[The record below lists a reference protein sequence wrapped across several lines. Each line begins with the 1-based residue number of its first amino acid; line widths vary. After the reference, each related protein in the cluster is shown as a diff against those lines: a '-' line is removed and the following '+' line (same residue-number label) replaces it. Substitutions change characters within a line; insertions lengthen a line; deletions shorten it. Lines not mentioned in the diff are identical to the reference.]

1 MSTGNG
7 RERVAVVG
15 VGQTKYAA
23 VRGDVSLP
31 GLLREAVYRALAD
44 AHLTMDDIDAVVV
57 GKAPD
62 FFEGMMMPETYL
74 AEALGAVGKPL
85 FRVHTAGS
93 VGGSTAIVAASHV
106 ESGVFERVLT
116 IGWQQQSVSEAMWAL
131 SFPLPFQQQLV
142 AGAGGYFAPF
152 IREYIRRSNA
162 PDDIGILV
170 ALKDRLN
177 ALKNPYAHLH
187 EPDITFDSI
196 KESMMLWEPTRY
208 SETCPSSDGAIA
220 LVLANESAAEASS
233 ASSGVAPA
241 WIHGTAMRSEPAMAS
256 GRDQVSPQAG
266 KDCAADVYRQAGI
279 TDPRGQVDVVEMYV
293 PFSWYEP
300 MWLENLGFA
309 PDGEGWKLT
318 EAGVTQMDGD
328 LPVNCSGGV
337 LSTNPIGA
345 SGMIRFGEA
354 AMQVRGTAGDH
365 QIDGAR
371 LAVGHAYGG
380 AAQFYA
386 MWVVGS
392 DKP

>member
-1 MSTGNG
+1 MGAN
-7 RERVAVVG
+7 RVAVIG
-15 VGQTKYAA
+15 CGQTKYTAI
-23 VRGDVSLP
+23 RGDVSMP
-31 GLLREAVYRALAD
+31 GLIREAAYRALDD
-44 AHLTMDDIDAVVV
+44 AGLTMDDIDAVVI

-106 ESGVFERVLT
+106 EAGVHERVLT

-131 SFPLPFQQQLV
+131 SFPIPFQQQLV

-152 IREYIRRSNA
+152 IREYMRRSGA

-170 ALKDRLN
+170 ALKDRVN

-187 EPDITFDSI
+187 EPEISYESI
-196 KESMMLWEPTRY
+196 KESFMLWEPIRY
-208 SETCPSSDGAIA
+208 SETCPSSDGAFA
-220 LVLANESAAEASS
+220 MVLGSEKAAEQAQ
-233 ASSGVAPA
+233 AATGVRPA
-241 WIHGTAMRSEPAMAS
+241 WIIGTSMKSEPATAN
-256 GRDQVSPQAG
+256 GRDQITPQAG

-279 TDPRGQVDVVEMYV
+279 TNPLEQIDMVEMYV

-309 PDGEGWKLT
+309 AEGEGWKLT
-318 EAGVTQMDGD
+318 ENGTTQMDGQ

-354 AMQVRGTAGDH
+354 AMQVRGQAGDH
-365 QIDGAR
+365 QVDGVTTA
-371 LAVGHAYGG
+371 LGHAYGG
-380 AAQFYA
+380 AAQFFA
-386 MWVVGS
+386 MWVVRAE
-392 DKP
+392 KP